1 MVLIFSIKLLPL
13 GTTSISTALLEM
25 KHIHLLLVA
34 FALSS
39 GSLLAQTT
47 VAVQGSLKKT
57 TDRMPV
63 DFANVLLR
71 HPADSSLVVGTTS
84 DEYGAFRLEA
94 PEGTFLLEVR
104 ALGYRP
110 YHQTLTIA
118 GALDLGEL
126 LLTEETKQ
134 LSAVQV
140 TGRRPIMLR
149 KADRLVFDA
158 TQIAPAA
165 ASALD
170 VLRQTP
176 GVNVTNS
183 GISLIGKGG
192 VIVLVNDKRV
202 RLSGT
207 ALLSLLRSYPQS
219 DLQEIQILTTPPAKY
234 EAEGDAGVLNLVLKK
249 AKNDFF
255 GGSVTPSFGIKR
267 SRPRYDLSTSFNY
280 YQG

>member
-1 MVLIFSIKLLPL
+1 
-13 GTTSISTALLEM
+13 M

-57 TDRMPV
+57 TDRTPV

-84 DEYGAFRLEA
+84 DEHGAFRLEA

-126 LLTEETKQ
+126 LLTEETKR
-134 LSAVQV
+134 A
-140 TGRRPIMLR
+140 LR
-149 KADRLVFDA
+149 CPSHR
-158 TQIAPAA
+158 APPDHAA
-165 ASALD
+165 
-170 VLRQTP
+170 
-176 GVNVTNS
+176 
-183 GISLIGKGG
+183 
-192 VIVLVNDKRV
+192 
-202 RLSGT
+202 
-207 ALLSLLRSYPQS
+207 
-219 DLQEIQILTTPPAKY
+219 
-234 EAEGDAGVLNLVLKK
+234 
-249 AKNDFF
+249 
-255 GGSVTPSFGIKR
+255 
-267 SRPRYDLSTSFNY
+267 
-280 YQG
+280 